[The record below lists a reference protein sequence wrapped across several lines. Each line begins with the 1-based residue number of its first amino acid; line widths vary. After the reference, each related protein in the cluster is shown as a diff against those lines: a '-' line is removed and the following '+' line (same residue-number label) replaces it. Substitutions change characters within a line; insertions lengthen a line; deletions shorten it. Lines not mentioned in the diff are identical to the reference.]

1 MCKELALLWIAIYY
15 HEGIKINVKKCGLF
29 LKFSSV
35 EKIYV
40 FSTVT
45 SLIFS

>member
-1 MCKELALLWIAIYY
+1 M
-15 HEGIKINVKKCGLF
+15 
-29 LKFSSV
+29 

-45 SLIFS
+45 SLISPKLNLLNYALLCDSSLLTMSAKDKKSEDKDN